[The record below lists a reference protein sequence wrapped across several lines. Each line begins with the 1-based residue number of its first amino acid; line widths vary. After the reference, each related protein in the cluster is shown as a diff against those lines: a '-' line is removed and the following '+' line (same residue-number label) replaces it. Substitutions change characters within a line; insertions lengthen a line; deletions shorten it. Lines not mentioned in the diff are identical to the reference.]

1 MIKIITDKKK
11 RKKKKR
17 RKGLPKKRIN
27 VPKNDL

>member
-1 MIKIITDKKK
+1 MIKIIADKKK